1 MDLNELNG
9 AQRSILEQAILKAF
23 TPHELDAAL
32 QHRDW
37 EPLAN
42 FLAPG
47 PWKQQVFDLVK
58 WSQMRGQTEKLVGAL
73 QAENAENPKIRTLFS
88 DLRFAD
94 FSGGDKQRLVGGSLQ
109 RTVREKAGFADLGP
123 WLQKFMARKRQVC
136 RIEDGA
142 QPLGTGFLVGSD
154 LVLTN
159 YHVVDR
165 YIDKGQ
171 PSAGLGCRFDY
182 AVETSGTNTGTVRPV
197 AEGAHWIIDSAKHS
211 AADLDDKGGL
221 PDSGELDYALIRLRE
236 SAGEDIENGQRRGWI
251 EVSMLPAPLEER
263 DICFIV
269 QHPKGEPVKVATG
282 AVASVNANATRVRYD
297 ANTERGSSGSPCL
310 DVRLDLVALHHGG
323 DPDASKLV
331 RFNQGI
337 PIHAILK
344 RLGTIPAVPRFW
356 KE

>member
-171 PSAGLGCRFDY
+171 SSAGLGCRFDF

-282 AVASVNANATRVRYD
+282 AVATTPTPSAGPRVLLASTSGSTWSRCITAAIPTR
-297 ANTERGSSGSPCL
+297 ASSSGSTK
-310 DVRLDLVALHHGG
+310 
-323 DPDASKLV
+323 AS
-331 RFNQGI
+331 RSM
-337 PIHAILK
+337 
-344 RLGTIPAVPRFW
+344 RS
-356 KE
+356 